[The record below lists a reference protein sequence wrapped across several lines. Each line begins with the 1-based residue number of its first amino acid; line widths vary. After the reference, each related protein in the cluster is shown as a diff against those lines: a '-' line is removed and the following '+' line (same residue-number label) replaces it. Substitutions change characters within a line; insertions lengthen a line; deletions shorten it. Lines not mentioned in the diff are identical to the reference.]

1 MLQNRIRHFAL
12 LALASVGLAAAPAL
26 ADPVAD
32 FYTGKTISLYIGF
45 TQGGGYDTY
54 ARTVARFLGKH
65 VPGNPTIVPRQMPG
79 AGSLAATNYLYNVAP
94 KDGTALASADQAL
107 PVNEFVEDPAVRFH
121 SDQFNWIG
129 NANADVN
136 IMLTWHAS
144 GIKTIDDA
152 RAREVTMGA
161 TAPAPNTSALYPR
174 LTNTMLHTKMK
185 IVTGYPGGADID
197 LAMERGELDGRGSN
211 AWATLKATRPEW
223 VRDQKV
229 NILMQIGLARAK
241 DLPDVPLLTELVKAG
256 DDAALVKLL
265 SATTAIGRPIFST
278 PNVPADR
285 VAALRRAF
293 DATMTDPDFVAA
305 AQKAGL
311 DLNPS
316 TGEEVQAIVADMLAT
331 PKSVSER
338 LKAIIAGRE

>member
-1 MLQNRIRHFAL
+1 MLQNRDSSFSPFWRSLSVRPCPSAG
-12 LALASVGLAAAPAL
+12 ARRSGSKASPRARR
-26 ADPVAD
+26 
-32 FYTGKTISLYIGF
+32 ISLYIGF

-65 VPGNPTIVPRQMPG
+65 VPGNPTIRAAADAWRRQPRRRQL
-79 AGSLAATNYLYNVAP
+79 SLQCRSEGRHRTSLRP
-94 KDGTALASADQAL
+94 TRRL
-107 PVNEFVEDPAVRFH
+107 PVNEFVEDPAVEFH

-197 LAMERGELDGRGSN
+197 LAMERGELDGRGSD

-229 NILMQIGLARAK
+229 NILMQIGFG
-241 DLPDVPLLTELVKAG
+241 AG
-256 DDAALVKLL
+256 
-265 SATTAIGRPIFST
+265 
-278 PNVPADR
+278 
-285 VAALRRAF
+285 
-293 DATMTDPDFVAA
+293 
-305 AQKAGL
+305 
-311 DLNPS
+311 
-316 TGEEVQAIVADMLAT
+316 
-331 PKSVSER
+331 
-338 LKAIIAGRE
+338 